1 MNTRVLAVVTYN
13 LPENTDRATAVQMFR
28 DSIPRYRATA
38 GLLRKNVIYRDGLGG
53 GIYLWESRAAA
64 DAAYSDEWKAYMTGK
79 YDHPPRITVYECP
92 ITIDNEYDVVTD
104 EPGWPGAAPR
114 AAAVG
119 G

>member
-1 MNTRVLAVVTYN
+1 MKNRVLAVVTYG
-13 LPENTDRATAVQMFR
+13 LPDDTDRATAVQMFR

-79 YDHPPRITVYECP
+79 YHHPPQIAFYECP
-92 ITIDNEYDVVTD
+92 ITIDNEYETVAD
-104 EPGWPGAAPR
+104 EAIDTQRTPVS
-114 AAAVG
+114 AAAD
-119 G
+119 